1 MVRKLVA
8 VLAWT
13 AFVAAMSFVI
23 LSLSAL
29 FAWDSLGETAPALV
43 WYGAVP
49 LLALA
54 ILLAVSIMIVAA
66 FDKSPEDTK

>member
-1 MVRKLVA
+1 MAGKLIA

-13 AFVAAMSFVI
+13 ALVAAMAFVV
-23 LSLSAL
+23 LTLTAL

-49 LLALA
+49 LLVLA
-54 ILLAVSIMIVAA
+54 ILLAVAIMVLAPFGSA
-66 FDKSPEDTK
+66 PEKK